1 MLTKLKPLAEFMFAP
16 TALKRLADL
25 LDNRYTL
32 PGTKIRVGW
41 DFLVGLI
48 PVIGDFAGAILSS
61 YVVVAAIYHGAQ
73 VTTVLRMLLN
83 IVLDFF
89 VGLIPVFGDLFDAGW
104 MVNAKNVRL
113 LLQDIENQA
122 GSSVVDMA

>member
-1 MLTKLKPLAEFMFAP
+1 MLTKLKPLAESMFAP

-73 VTTVLRMLLN
+73 VTTILRMLLN

-122 GSSVVDMA
+122 GSSVIDMA